1 MATSSDGSDVPGDKP
16 VRAGDAPW
24 VAAKPANDAAGTND
38 VHVGDDDALNWDGDE
53 EKTSLP
59 SGWRAVGKG
68 SDQVST
74 EGDVVATAQTDA
86 AHEPQTMGNAA
97 LLGLGIFGGVFLL
110 YAVGW
115 FIAAGRMEYPAIMLL
130 NGGLSANSEALL
142 GTMMFQILKWA
153 SILAPAVWFGVV
165 FVLTRTSRPWVRFAW
180 LAAGA
185 FLLIPWPMLLS
196 GASMGGAA

>member
-1 MATSSDGSDVPGDKP
+1 MATSSDGSDAPGDKP
-16 VRAGDAPW
+16 IRAGDAPW
-24 VAAKPANDAAGTND
+24 VAAKPANDADGAGD
-38 VHVGDDDALNWDGDE
+38 APVGDDDALSWDGD

-68 SDQVST
+68 SDWVET
-74 EGDVVATAQTDA
+74 EGDAASVTHTPTAD
-86 AHEPQTMGNAA
+86 EPQTMGNAA

-142 GTMMFQILKWA
+142 GTIMFQVLKWA

-165 FVLTRTSRPWVRFAW
+165 FVLTRNSRAWVRFAW

-185 FLLIPWPMLLS
+185 FLLIPWPMLLA